1 MISYNH
7 VKRVLD
13 KKQKSILAKKGVV
26 ATGIAYKIING
37 ERTQELAL
45 VCSVDKKKPLSEIR
59 KQDLIP
65 SAVKG
70 IPTDVVEVGIIKA
83 FHTER
88 YRPAP
93 GGVSIGHVDITC
105 GTLGCLVE
113 KNGEQYI
120 LSNNHVLALSNDA
133 DIGDDVLQPGSHDGG
148 TNPSDCIAKLSDF
161 VKLNFTGGSS
171 DCKISKVFTAVV
183 NSVLSVIG
191 SKTNI
196 QSVKQTETNLV
207 DAAIAKPLK
216 DEYVTDEIK
225 GLGKI
230 IGIKPA
236 ALGMKIKKS
245 GRTTGLTT
253 GEIIQMNVTTNVQ
266 YGDGKTAT
274 FTDQFMA
281 GPMSAGGD
289 SGSAILSEDNHLVGL
304 LYAGSEQVTL
314 CNKIENVFKLLHIDS
329 I

>member
-1 MISYNH
+1 MISYDH
-7 VKRVLD
+7 IKRVLD
-13 KKQKSILAKKGVV
+13 KKQKSILAKKGVI

-70 IPTDVVEVGIIKA
+70 IPTDVVEVGI
-83 FHTER
+83 
-88 YRPAP
+88 
-93 GGVSIGHVDITC
+93 TC

-113 KNGEQYI
+113 KDGAQYI
-120 LSNNHVLALSNDA
+120 LSNNHVLASSNDA
-133 DIGDDVLQPGSHDGG
+133 DIGDDILQPGKYDGG
-148 TNPSDCIAKLSDF
+148 TNSSDCIAKLSDF

-191 SKTNI
+191 SKTNM
-196 QSVKQTETNLV
+196 QSVKQVETNLV

-225 GLGKI
+225 GFGKI
-230 IGIKPA
+230 IGVKPA

-253 GEIIQMNVTTNVQ
+253 GEIIQMDVTTNVQ
-266 YGDGKTAT
+266 YGDGKIAT

-281 GPMSAGGD
+281 GPMSDSGD
-289 SGSAILSEDNHLVGL
+289 SGSAILTEDDHLVGL

>member
-1 MISYNH
+1 MVEYDHI
-7 VKRVLD
+7 KKVLD
-13 KKQKSILAKKGVV
+13 KKQKSILKKKGVV
-26 ATGIAYKIING
+26 ATGIAYKVING

-70 IPTDVVEVGIIKA
+70 IPTDVVEIGVIKA
-83 FHTER
+83 FHTKR

-93 GGVSIGHVDITC
+93 GGVSVAHEMVSA

-113 KNGEQYI
+113 KDGEQYI
-120 LSNNHVLALSNDA
+120 LSNNHVLAQSNDA
-133 DIGDDVLQPGSHDGG
+133 DIGDTILQPGSYDGG
-148 TNPSDCIAKLSDF
+148 TNSSDRIAKLSDF
-161 VKLNFTGGSS
+161 VKLHFTGIPSECS
-171 DCKISKVFTAVV
+171 ISKMFTVLV
-183 NSVLSVIG
+183 NGILSVMG

-196 QSVKQTETNLV
+196 QSVKQAETNIV

-216 DEYVTDEIK
+216 NEYVTNEIK
-225 GLGKI
+225 GFGKI
-230 IGIKPA
+230 VGIKPA
-236 ALGMKIKKS
+236 VLGMKIKKS

-253 GEIIQMNVTTNVQ
+253 GEIIQIDVTTNVQ

-289 SGSAILSEDNHLVGL
+289 SGSAILTEDNHIVGL

-314 CNKIENVFKLLHIDS
+314 CNKIENVFKLLHIDG

>member
-1 MISYNH
+1 M
-7 VKRVLD
+7 
-13 KKQKSILAKKGVV
+13 
-26 ATGIAYKIING
+26 
-37 ERTQELAL
+37 
-45 VCSVDKKKPLSEIR
+45 
-59 KQDLIP
+59 
-65 SAVKG
+65 
-70 IPTDVVEVGIIKA
+70 
-83 FHTER
+83 
-88 YRPAP
+88 
-93 GGVSIGHVDITC
+93 
-105 GTLGCLVE
+105 
-113 KNGEQYI
+113 
-120 LSNNHVLALSNDA
+120 
-133 DIGDDVLQPGSHDGG
+133 
-148 TNPSDCIAKLSDF
+148 
-161 VKLNFTGGSS
+161 
-171 DCKISKVFTAVV
+171 
-183 NSVLSVIG
+183 G

-196 QSVKQTETNLV
+196 QSVKQVEPNLV

-230 IGIKPA
+230 VGIKPA
-236 ALGMKIKKS
+236 ILGMKIKKS

-253 GEIIQMNVTTNVQ
+253 GEIIQMDVTTNVQ

-289 SGSAILSEDNHLVGL
+289 SGSAILTEDNHLVGL